1 MQSAWNH
8 CAPDA
13 LNYLQSGGM
22 GLRIVFSGL
31 GKEWG
36 LAGLWGGEGRSFLV
50 RTGQRL
56 ASGGAYFI
64 IDSHQAL
71 GSCSSL

>member
-13 LNYLQSGGM
+13 LNFLQIGGM

-31 GKEWG
+31 GERGG
-36 LAGLWGGEGRSFLV
+36 LVGLRGGMAADLISRDWVRGLRLSGMNSRPAG
-50 RTGQRL
+50 
-56 ASGGAYFI
+56 
-64 IDSHQAL
+64 QAPI
-71 GSCSSL
+71 